1 MCEVAT
7 LTDSIQQQPPLAPAV
22 PLLVGIMGQTSSSGT
37 AASNNNNNHLQHG
50 GTAHNGKKMYHRHS
64 SVQPALAS
72 IRLLKKENSLTVGG
86 SGAKRADTVLLQKA
100 RTESRNIDQ
109 YGLLLA
115 NGGATG
121 TNGAAATT
129 VPTVTAAPSCPSEA
143 TTASNDLT
151 VLLSS
156 GSAADV
162 DRSANSVTGNGGTSS
177 REFFKSGDDTYHRTD
192 CCYYR
197 TMDNGYHKL
206 PSDSY
211 HKTTEGC
218 YVKMTDGS
226 FRRLDHTPGSV
237 TDGEEDGSTV
247 PAAAATAAAAPVQY
261 RVRNPMMKFLK
272 RSKSHTPAT
281 IVQLQKEKE
290 RKAAA
295 AAPQHHRLSTIQSS
309 EGAGGDVG
317 RQQAAAAAAAL
328 LQHAHHHHQKS
339 VPTAAGS
346 LLVSS
351 SSQQQSLLTTR
362 DSTHQQQQ
370 QHSHSHQHHS
380 HHHHHHHNHAHP
392 PSASSIVEQGSG
404 GAVVSKQ
411 QQQSSAAVPNHQNR
425 RVMVTMIDGGL
436 PVVAKSKPIHDK
448 PKSAK
453 ARVQEV
459 KRDKRDS
466 SSG

>member
-50 GTAHNGKKMYHRHS
+50 GTARNGKKMYHRHS

-339 VPTAAGS
+339 VPTAA
-346 LLVSS
+346 
-351 SSQQQSLLTTR
+351 
-362 DSTHQQQQ
+362 
-370 QHSHSHQHHS
+370 
-380 HHHHHHHNHAHP
+380 
-392 PSASSIVEQGSG
+392 
-404 GAVVSKQ
+404 
-411 QQQSSAAVPNHQNR
+411 
-425 RVMVTMIDGGL
+425 
-436 PVVAKSKPIHDK
+436 
-448 PKSAK
+448 
-453 ARVQEV
+453 
-459 KRDKRDS
+459 
-466 SSG
+466 

>member
-7 LTDSIQQQPPLAPAV
+7 LTDSKQQPSSPL
-22 PLLVGIMGQTSSSGT
+22 LLVGIMGQTSSSGT
-37 AASNNNNNHLQHG
+37 AASNNNNNHLQHSG
-50 GTAHNGKKMYHRHS
+50 ASRNGKKMYHRHS

-86 SGAKRADTVLLQKA
+86 SGAKRDAVLLQKA

-121 TNGAAATT
+121 ATNGGTATATT
-129 VPTVTAAPSCPSEA
+129 IAAPSCPSEA
-143 TTASNDLT
+143 TTASNELT
-151 VLLSS
+151 ALLSS

-162 DRSANSVTGNGGTSS
+162 DRSATSVAGNGTSS

-192 CCYYR
+192 FCYYR

-218 YVKMTDGS
+218 YVKMADGS
-226 FRRLDHTPGSV
+226 FRRLDYTPGSA
-237 TDGEEDGSTV
+237 TDGEEDGSPAV
-247 PAAAATAAAAPVQY
+247 PAATAAAPVQY

-281 IVQLQKEKE
+281 IAQLQKEKE
-290 RKAAA
+290 QRDRK
-295 AAPQHHRLSTIQSS
+295 AAPQHHRLSTIQSTD
-309 EGAGGDVG
+309 GADVAG
-317 RQQAAAAAAAL
+317 RQQAAVAAAAL
-328 LQHAHHHHQKS
+328 LQHAGHHHHHHQKS
-339 VPTAAGS
+339 VPTSGP

-351 SSQQQSLLTTR
+351 TSQQPVLTTGQ
-362 DSTHQQQQ
+362 SGQQSQS
-370 QHSHSHQHHS
+370 HSHSHQHHA
-380 HHHHHHHNHAHP
+380 HHHHHHHTHAHP
-392 PSASSIVEQGSG
+392 PSASSIVEQQTGS
-404 GAVVSKQ
+404 VVTKQ
-411 QQQSSAAVPNHQNR
+411 SAAAAVPNHQNR

-459 KRDKRDS
+459 KRDKRV
-466 SSG
+466 GA